1 MTIDM
6 HTHLFMKGFYH
17 ESHVDEYVAANAR
30 WVPATTVEEAMAEVK
45 RTILPT
51 WWDEDGTG
59 HIRRMDE
66 AGIEKAV
73 ILHMDQALL
82 RGETEMTIEQQNKH
96 VSDAAKKYPDRLIWF
111 CGVDP
116 RREGAVELFERC
128 VTEWGAQGLKLY
140 PGTGFLPTDRVVYPL
155 YERASAWKIPVLSHM
170 GKIPVYPHMGPQG
183 LPYKEEGSNHPSVW
197 LRVLVDFPDLTVIGA
212 HLANEFWRDLI
223 ALGKVREN
231 VMCDISGKQI
241 VFRQNYEQLCYILRK
256 FLDEFGWER
265 VMFGTDAPLAECAA
279 SGKKWVKIIKDLPY
293 KSPAR
298 YRFTEEEVSAL
309 LDGNARRLLA
319 SIPQKPV

>member
-1 MTIDM
+1 MTEMAIDM
-6 HTHLFMKGFYH
+6 HTHLFVKKFYH
-17 ESHVDEYVAANAR
+17 ESLWNGYVQLNAR
-30 WVPATTVEEAMAEVK
+30 WVPPTTIEEAIAEVR

-128 VTEWGAQGLKLY
+128 VTEWGARGLKLY

-155 YERASAWKIPVLSHM
+155 YERASAWKIPV
-170 GKIPVYPHMGPQG
+170 YTHMGPQG
-183 LPYKEEGSNHPSVW
+183 DPIYKNEGNNPVHW

-231 VMCDISGKQI
+231 VMCDISAKQI
-241 VFRQNYEQLCYILRK
+241 VAKQNYEQLCYILRR
-256 FLDEFGWER
+256 FLDVFGQER
-265 VMFGTDAPLAECAA
+265 VMFGTDAPLIEYATPTKE
-279 SGKKWVKIIKDLPY
+279 WVETIKDLPY
-293 KSPAR
+293 KSPAP

-319 SIPQKPV
+319 SIPQQ